1 MELSLTWRGT
11 SGASREA
18 LHGGSKEGWG
28 KCSPVLGVAYLA
40 IRSNATSII
49 PCIYRDG
56 RMQKKKKYKNSVFKN
71 SRIQVLSPQSFLQD
85 MLLSL
90 LDDL

>member
-1 MELSLTWRGT
+1 MELSLTWSGT

-18 LHGGSKEGWG
+18 LYGGSKEGWG
-28 KCSPVLGVAYLA
+28 KCSPVLSIAYLA

-56 RMQKKKKYKNSVFKN
+56 RMQKKKYKNTVFKN
-71 SRIQVLSPQSFLQD
+71 SRTQALSPQSFLQD